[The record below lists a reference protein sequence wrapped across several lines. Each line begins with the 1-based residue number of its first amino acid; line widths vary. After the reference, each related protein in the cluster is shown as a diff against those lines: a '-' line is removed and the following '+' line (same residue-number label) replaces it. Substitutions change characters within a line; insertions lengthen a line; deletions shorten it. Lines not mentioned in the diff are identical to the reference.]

1 MKKTP
6 LLNARLSAVVAGMGH
21 GDLLVIGDAGLQV
34 PKGVEVIDLAVTPGV
49 PRFAEVLAAVLSEL
63 CVERAVVAEETA
75 VEMGLALVPERVP
88 HETFKAMSRD
98 AVAMVRTGEVTPYA
112 NLGLFSGVVF

>member
-6 LLNARLSAVVAGMGH
+6 LLHARLSAVVAGMGH
-21 GDLLVIGDAGLQV
+21 GDLLVIGDAGLPV

-63 CVERAVVAEETA
+63 CVERAVVADESM
-75 VEMGLALVPERVP
+75 VEMDLPVAPERVA
-88 HETFKAMSRD
+88 HEAFKAMSLE
-98 AVAMVRTGEVTPYA
+98 AVAVVRTGEVTPYA
-112 NLGLFSGVVF
+112 NVGLFSGVVF